1 MQQNTQHIAMIRPA
15 AFGFNEETAQN
26 NHFQNIDQKNN
37 QNLQQLALQQ
47 FDTMVTLLI
56 DNGIDVMVLK
66 DDPVPPKP
74 DAIFPN
80 NWFCCNNNM
89 IQVFPMF
96 AESRRLE
103 KNWAMI
109 DAIKEKTGLSIVK
122 DWGPY
127 EEKNMFLEGTGSMII
142 DHVHNIAY
150 ACLSARTNENLF
162 NQFCKENNY
171 LPIGFAAAD
180 KDGREIYHT
189 NVMMSVGEKFAIICL
204 DAIQQDIDRKKM
216 IHELETTG
224 HAIIEISLDQMNHF
238 AGNMLEVLNDKD
250 EHILVM
256 SKTAFD
262 SLQPLQIENI
272 RRYATI
278 LSPDVSTIEQ
288 AAGGSVRCMMAE
300 LFY

>member
-1 MQQNTQHIAMIRPA
+1 MQQNTQHIAMVRPA
-15 AFGFNEETAQN
+15 AFDFNEETAQN
-26 NHFQNIDQKNN
+26 NHFQNSEQQSNI
-37 QNLQQLALQQ
+37 NLHEQAVQQ
-47 FDTMVTLLI
+47 FDNMVSLLAEH
-56 DNGIDVMVLK
+56 GIDVMVLS
-66 DDPVPPKP
+66 DDPFPPKP
-74 DAIFPN
+74 DAVFPN

-103 KNWAMI
+103 KNRDMI

-122 DWGPY
+122 DWSRY

-180 KDGREIYHT
+180 EAGREIYHT
-189 NVMMSVGEKFAIICL
+189 NVMMSIGEKFAVVCL
-204 DAIQQDIDRKKM
+204 DAIREDIDRKKI

-224 HAIIEISLDQMNHF
+224 HEIIDISFEQMNHF
-238 AGNMLEVLNDKD
+238 AGNMLELLNDK
-250 EHILVM
+250 EKHILVM

-262 SLQPLQIENI
+262 SLQPLQIKTI

-278 LSPDVSTIEQ
+278 LSPDVSIIEQ